1 MKKLGKVLKTI
12 SILLISLIVLSLI
25 FLNFT
30 VLYLK
35 QSIIISSYIVFEA
48 WFVIFQIKRM
58 IKRR

>member
-25 FLNFT
+25 F
-30 VLYLK
+30 YLK
-35 QSIIISSYIVFEA
+35 QSIIISSYRVFEA